1 MCNDQY
7 LLIGRSYGSSHKSY
21 QNSLTTRIF
30 QQMVARLHC
39 RARPSLCTPSCV
51 HGPAAVVA
59 TAMEESRNRF
69 LLKKN
74 KLRPS
79 HKPYQNS
86 LFTKPPNNC
95 TRDYST
101 RRARPSLCT
110 PCTAQPRPSTHHARP
125 ARQPNRPPSIVQ
137 LVHGVLLHA
146 QQLS

>member
-1 MCNDQY
+1 
-7 LLIGRSYGSSHKSY
+7 
-21 QNSLTTRIF
+21 
-30 QQMVARLHC
+30 MVARLHC

-110 PCTAQPRPSTHHARP
+110 PCTAQPRPSTHHARTACTAAESTAINRAAS
-125 ARQPNRPPSIVQ
+125 ARSAAPRTAAE
-137 LVHGVLLHA
+137 LVADDEIGNKMHDASKLGCVLL
-146 QQLS
+146 